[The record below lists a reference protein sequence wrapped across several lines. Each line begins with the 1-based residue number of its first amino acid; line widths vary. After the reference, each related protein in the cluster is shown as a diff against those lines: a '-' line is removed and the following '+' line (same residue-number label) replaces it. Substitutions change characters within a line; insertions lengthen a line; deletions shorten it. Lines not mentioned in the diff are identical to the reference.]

1 MIFKVTRLSTE
12 LNNLVVYQLYSVRNV
27 EKSTCNTISNVRVW
41 HYYPQYIV
49 SRAHRMNLSRIP

>member
-27 EKSTCNTISNVRVW
+27 EKVLAILSVMSEFGTIT
-41 HYYPQYIV
+41 
-49 SRAHRMNLSRIP
+49 LSILSAVPIG